1 MIPVRVTQLKGLLT
15 SFSHFEDLGVLM
27 TQPVNG
33 SEMITINGIC
43 NRIRH

>member
-1 MIPVRVTQLKGLLT
+1 MISESVTQLKGLLT

-33 SEMITINGIC
+33 SEMIAINGIC
-43 NRIRH
+43 NRISH